1 MSNAQE
7 FEKQLKE
14 LMKKFGKP
22 GFVIFAWQEEKQVKV
37 TYTISKMKLRSALP
51 AVFWAL
57 TDLVK
62 KAK

>member
-1 MSNAQE
+1 MSTAPK

-14 LMKKFGKP
+14 LMKQFGKP
-22 GFVIFAWQEEKQVKV
+22 GFVIFAWQDDKQVKV
-37 TYTISKMKLRSALP
+37 TYSINKMKLRAALP

-62 KAK
+62 KTK

>member
-1 MSNAQE
+1 MSTTPE

-14 LMKKFGKP
+14 LLKKFGKP
-22 GFVIFAWQEEKQVKV
+22 GIMIFAWEEEKKVKV
-37 TYTISKMKLRSALP
+37 SYSISKMKLRAALP

-57 TDLVK
+57 SDLVK